1 MERIDLDTI
10 CKELRTVPGRYS
22 KYLMSASISASFSS
36 SPSSIIVVVA
46 VAIIIITASMSP

>member
-1 MERIDLDTI
+1 MERTNLDTI

-22 KYLMSASISASFSS
+22 KYLMSASISTSFSS